1 MLKVPK
7 IAIWGA
13 KLAIFSSFSLYS
25 FPRCE
30 EFIVR
35 KFLVPRFSAR
45 NALTSDCAYVST
57 IKRMCIGGKIIIFF
71 YEN

>member
-45 NALTSDCAYVST
+45 NALTRDCANVST
-57 IKRMCIGGKIIIFF
+57 IKRMCLG
-71 YEN
+71 E

>member
-13 KLAIFSSFSLYS
+13 KLVIFSSFSLYS
-25 FPRCE
+25 FPRK

-45 NALTSDCAYVST
+45 NALTRDCANVST
-57 IKRMCIGGKIIIFF
+57 IKRMCLG
-71 YEN
+71 E